1 MPGRARAGLAD
12 GMFGVNLFRTFTSDD
27 VHYGPLRPEPPQRRP
42 SRNNGA
48 KSTGTL

>member
-1 MPGRARAGLAD
+1 MPGRARARLAD

-27 VHYGPLRPEPPQRRP
+27 VHHVLLPELPQRRP